1 MVQKAYGPDPLSM
14 VGWMTPFMLYS
25 PSGNDVVFI
34 LKYQHTDDIIIQHTY
49 TPDKNKYVKIEL
61 KDVILPLLSFEVD
74 DATEPYCQEKIL
86 QRFTAVY
93 YEVGEES
100 KKQEYSFSVIR
111 AGVDKLADSAVNFL
125 KNNFL
130 TWQPQVKAV
139 TYYSPEFLTY
149 YAQENCVVMC
159 ELNTW
164 NGTGY
169 EQRKV
174 GIANLGADAVW
185 TIPVQ
190 YAIIAKLA
198 GDVLPSF
205 YDIWVETSSGERLT
219 YVQRYY
225 ADSQKSEEEQWFLFE
240 NSLGGIDCFRAYG
253 NSENTAEHT
262 HNVAEIEEETEEYR
276 VDTTRKFKKS
286 TGFLDKNERQWLLD
300 FFPSLGKY
308 ICNGSAIRKITVT
321 ESDVNYEAKE
331 LPSNFTFTY
340 KYSDARPYLNLAR
353 AEKGS
358 FREMNIHIP
367 ELGNFTIAP
376 RLVECG
382 RQSLSG
388 GVLLPVQS
396 PYSEEWGATTMDALM
411 KYIASSLEKDY
422 GSDGDVGHHH
432 KNFDL
437 LDTLSLVSG
446 YLYAYDSKIKAGYAD
461 KAGELA
467 DDAKVLDQY
476 LYKGA
481 DHQSQQVKGDVSF
494 DKVIYFLLG
503 LTAKTIT
510 AGDVT
515 AETIAAGDVTAKT
528 IAAGDVTAET
538 IAAGDV
544 TAETI
549 AAGDVTAKTIAAGD
563 VTAETIAAGDV
574 TAKTITAGDVT
585 ADDMVTKRLEATVEA
600 VVKLLHV
607 KGDSNFD
614 GDLGSPEFISGF
626 LGGKGWRLTNRPITN
641 AAGVQE
647 NQYNLELD
655 NLIVRGTMRIFE
667 MIVSQL
673 LGENDNRI
681 FTAMLEVDHYDPRSG
696 KVYLDTKNGRMYNPF
711 RKDDYVMV
719 QQYNG
724 MPTEENKHYV
734 TKRYEMLITEV
745 GSEGEGE
752 KMLAWVKF
760 RNFTCSVD
768 GATPE
773 QIITKRD
780 TFVRVD
786 NVSDPERKG
795 IIQMM
800 TVGSDTPYMDVIYG
814 LKTDPNNALKGRLG
828 NLRGIVH
835 PLFGKLS
842 GFGEYLNNLYAVG
855 DFVLRRTGENID
867 TKFQVLENM
876 FSSRFQKT
884 SYELTNGE
892 NYLENGQFLEQ
903 VTDGDTPVI
912 SGWDIDGDD
921 ETEVW
926 VDALGNPYIVNG
938 TLTVSGDKK
947 VTLEQVDGR
956 QMLRLQNCGLRQ
968 KNALVK
974 QPGTHREYVKPD
986 GSKDD
991 DGFAATDSGY
1001 ADVQDTLY
1009 VNVKM
1014 YARTAGELT
1023 YGFDGCTAVDGKENT
1038 LQKTIGKVAYS
1049 GNWIDVKLAGK
1060 WNGTGDFV
1068 LRYSGDCYIAL
1079 VSITDEPL
1087 SELSKTVSTQILQT
1101 ASNIKLLGE
1110 NIDKV
1115 NGSTTKLGIELDAEK
1130 KEIRSY
1136 VDTTDKK
1143 NREDTSS
1150 EIKQTSDSISSTVAA
1165 NKKDAD
1171 GKISDCNSKIDQTA
1185 KSISLK
1191 VAEAQTSADNAQAS
1205 ADGAQGT
1212 ADAATKKVA
1221 ELKVTVDGISSTVAN
1236 KADTAT
1242 LNSKVSALNT
1252 SITNAKNEAIK
1263 SANDRIAA
1271 GCGEYY
1277 EQATVP
1283 AFTFKA
1289 SSTAERQ
1296 RHSGAIWYCTSD
1308 KDGYKKGHTYRFY
1321 NLGWEDVTELS
1332 DTVSTVSQKAGSWN
1346 AAAGRFDSS
1355 GNLVQCSGM
1364 TVGAYFADLF
1374 AKKVTLD
1381 KNGNVTNIN
1390 KSGLLVESDKTTLE
1404 SKITDAAGKI
1414 VERAEISTMIEDGV
1428 AKAKIKARQI
1438 ELSASQYMDFTAGT
1452 IVINSGNFTLDKNG
1466 NVSMTGKVTA
1476 TSGKIGTLT
1485 INSDGSLTN
1494 GGMSISDDG
1503 MVFYNQTSDAGWGS
1517 YDYYFKVNIKSPYK
1531 PIMDIHGVDCPDGAV
1546 RISASNQTGGDMDA
1560 VALILEAASH
1570 LHTALKIEAG
1580 CVEGYRPSVDRIST
1594 NTAMSESRYPSGST
1608 IICANT
1614 SAITVN
1620 LPRASSVATGC
1631 NYRFIRC
1638 GGNVTFKA
1646 ESAIIRR
1653 VNNSTPVSS
1662 WLSSS
1667 VHEWVDCF
1675 FGGDYWYIQCSRDS

>member
-1 MVQKAYGPDPLSM
+1 
-14 VGWMTPFMLYS
+14 
-25 PSGNDVVFI
+25 
-34 LKYQHTDDIIIQHTY
+34 
-49 TPDKNKYVKIEL
+49 
-61 KDVILPLLSFEVD
+61 
-74 DATEPYCQEKIL
+74 
-86 QRFTAVY
+86 
-93 YEVGEES
+93 
-100 KKQEYSFSVIR
+100 
-111 AGVDKLADSAVNFL
+111 
-125 KNNFL
+125 
-130 TWQPQVKAV
+130 
-139 TYYSPEFLTY
+139 
-149 YAQENCVVMC
+149 
-159 ELNTW
+159 
-164 NGTGY
+164 
-169 EQRKV
+169 
-174 GIANLGADAVW
+174 
-185 TIPVQ
+185 
-190 YAIIAKLA
+190 
-198 GDVLPSF
+198 
-205 YDIWVETSSGERLT
+205 
-219 YVQRYY
+219 
-225 ADSQKSEEEQWFLFE
+225 
-240 NSLGGIDCFRAYG
+240 
-253 NSENTAEHT
+253 
-262 HNVAEIEEETEEYR
+262 
-276 VDTTRKFKKS
+276 
-286 TGFLDKNERQWLLD
+286 
-300 FFPSLGKY
+300 
-308 ICNGSAIRKITVT
+308 
-321 ESDVNYEAKE
+321 
-331 LPSNFTFTY
+331 
-340 KYSDARPYLNLAR
+340 
-353 AEKGS
+353 
-358 FREMNIHIP
+358 
-367 ELGNFTIAP
+367 
-376 RLVECG
+376 
-382 RQSLSG
+382 
-388 GVLLPVQS
+388 
-396 PYSEEWGATTMDALM
+396 
-411 KYIASSLEKDY
+411 
-422 GSDGDVGHHH
+422 
-432 KNFDL
+432 
-437 LDTLSLVSG
+437 
-446 YLYAYDSKIKAGYAD
+446 
-461 KAGELA
+461 
-467 DDAKVLDQY
+467 
-476 LYKGA
+476 
-481 DHQSQQVKGDVSF
+481 
-494 DKVIYFLLG
+494 
-503 LTAKTIT
+503 
-510 AGDVT
+510 
-515 AETIAAGDVTAKT
+515 
-528 IAAGDVTAET
+528 
-538 IAAGDV
+538 
-544 TAETI
+544 
-549 AAGDVTAKTIAAGD
+549 
-563 VTAETIAAGDV
+563 
-574 TAKTITAGDVT
+574 
-585 ADDMVTKRLEATVEA
+585 
-600 VVKLLHV
+600 
-607 KGDSNFD
+607 
-614 GDLGSPEFISGF
+614 
-626 LGGKGWRLTNRPITN
+626 
-641 AAGVQE
+641 
-647 NQYNLELD
+647 
-655 NLIVRGTMRIFE
+655 
-667 MIVSQL
+667 
-673 LGENDNRI
+673 
-681 FTAMLEVDHYDPRSG
+681 
-696 KVYLDTKNGRMYNPF
+696 
-711 RKDDYVMV
+711 
-719 QQYNG
+719 
-724 MPTEENKHYV
+724 
-734 TKRYEMLITEV
+734 
-745 GSEGEGE
+745 
-752 KMLAWVKF
+752 
-760 RNFTCSVD
+760 
-768 GATPE
+768 
-773 QIITKRD
+773 
-780 TFVRVD
+780 
-786 NVSDPERKG
+786 
-795 IIQMM
+795 
-800 TVGSDTPYMDVIYG
+800 
-814 LKTDPNNALKGRLG
+814 
-828 NLRGIVH
+828 
-835 PLFGKLS
+835 
-842 GFGEYLNNLYAVG
+842 
-855 DFVLRRTGENID
+855 
-867 TKFQVLENM
+867 
-876 FSSRFQKT
+876 
-884 SYELTNGE
+884 
-892 NYLENGQFLEQ
+892 
-903 VTDGDTPVI
+903 
-912 SGWDIDGDD
+912 
-921 ETEVW
+921 
-926 VDALGNPYIVNG
+926 
-938 TLTVSGDKK
+938 
-947 VTLEQVDGR
+947 
-956 QMLRLQNCGLRQ
+956 MLRLQNCGLRQ

-1101 ASNIKLLGE
+1101 ASNIKFLGE

>member
-205 YDIWVETSSGERLT
+205 YDIWVETLSGERLT

-376 RLVECG
+376 RLVECE

-515 AETIAAGDVTAKT
+515 A
-528 IAAGDVTAET
+528 
-538 IAAGDV
+538 
-544 TAETI
+544 
-549 AAGDVTAKTIAAGD
+549 
-563 VTAETIAAGDV
+563 
-574 TAKTITAGDVT
+574 
-585 ADDMVTKRLEATVEA
+585 DDMVTKRLEATVEA

-614 GDLGSPEFISGF
+614 GDLGSPDFISGF

-1068 LRYSGDCYIAL
+1068 MRYSGDCYIAL

-1191 VAEAQTSADNAQAS
+1191 VAEAQTSADNAQTS

>member
-262 HNVAEIEEETEEYR
+262 HNVVEIEEETEEYR

-515 AETIAAGDVTAKT
+515 A
-528 IAAGDVTAET
+528 
-538 IAAGDV
+538 
-544 TAETI
+544 
-549 AAGDVTAKTIAAGD
+549 
-563 VTAETIAAGDV
+563 
-574 TAKTITAGDVT
+574 
-585 ADDMVTKRLEATVEA
+585 DDMVTKRLEATVEA

-614 GDLGSPEFISGF
+614 GDLGSPDFISGF

-1101 ASNIKLLGE
+1101 ASNIKFLGE

>member
-515 AETIAAGDVTAKT
+515 A
-528 IAAGDVTAET
+528 
-538 IAAGDV
+538 
-544 TAETI
+544 
-549 AAGDVTAKTIAAGD
+549 
-563 VTAETIAAGDV
+563 
-574 TAKTITAGDVT
+574 
-585 ADDMVTKRLEATVEA
+585 DDMVTKRLEATVEA

-614 GDLGSPEFISGF
+614 GDLGSPDFISGF

-1068 LRYSGDCYIAL
+1068 MRYSGDCYIAL

-1191 VAEAQTSADNAQAS
+1191 VAEAQTSADNAQTS